1 MTQRRAFSY
10 IAACTLLA
18 ACPHPPAPLVPMPL
32 TPENRDAAVAWSRS
46 TLPRAPM
53 LIRFRWHY
61 QDERVKHAGR
71 GTVRIAP
78 PDSLRFDFAGP
89 LNLGSGAAVII
100 GDSVAWA
107 DPEKNFRSLVP
118 AVPMLWA
125 AFAFVRPPAE
135 GATVF
140 GAPAELVDS
149 LSHKR
154 RVVWRFAQVEDTLD
168 YVVTDSAGRESLL
181 EAEWRRRG
189 KMVAQSR
196 AKLDSLQHT
205 AGARIDFPE
214 GPARFE
220 IIVGMVD
227 TTAVIPPDA
236 WRNRH

>member
-1 MTQRRAFSY
+1 
-10 IAACTLLA
+10 
-18 ACPHPPAPLVPMPL
+18 
-32 TPENRDAAVAWSRS
+32 
-46 TLPRAPM
+46 M

-61 QDERVKHAGR
+61 QDERVKYAGR

-100 GDSVAWA
+100 GDSVVWA
-107 DPEKNFRSLVP
+107 DPEKNVRSLVP

-125 AFAFVRPPAE
+125 AFTVVRPPAE

-140 GAPAELVDS
+140 GAELVDS
-149 LSHKR
+149 LSHRR

-189 KMVAQSR
+189 KLVARSR
-196 AKLDSLQHT
+196 TRLDSLQHP
-205 AGARIDFPE
+205 ASARIDFPE

-220 IIVGMVD
+220 LTVGVVD
-227 TTAVIPPDA
+227 TAAVIPPDT

>member
-1 MTQRRAFSY
+1 M
-10 IAACTLLA
+10 LA

-32 TPENRDAAVAWSRS
+32 APASRDAAVAWAR
-46 TLPRAPM
+46 TTFPRAPM
-53 LIRFRWHY
+53 LIRFRWRF
-61 QDERVKHAGR
+61 QDERVKYAGR
-71 GTVRIAP
+71 GSVRIAP

-125 AFAFVRPPAE
+125 AFAMVRPPAE

-140 GAPAELVDS
+140 GEGAQVVDS
-149 LSHKR
+149 LTHRR
-154 RVVWRFAQVEDTLD
+154 RVIWRFAQVEDTLD
-168 YVVTDSAGRESLL
+168 YVVTDSAGRECLV

-189 KMVAQSR
+189 KMLARSR
-196 AKLDSLQHT
+196 SRLDSLQHP

-220 IIVGMVD
+220 LTVGVVD
-227 TTAVIPPDA
+227 TAAVIPPNT
-236 WRNRH
+236 WRSRH

>member
-1 MTQRRAFSY
+1 
-10 IAACTLLA
+10 
-18 ACPHPPAPLVPMPL
+18 MPL
-32 TPENRDAAVAWSRS
+32 APESRDTAVAWTRS

-61 QDERVKHAGR
+61 QDEHVKYAGR

-125 AFAFVRPPAE
+125 AFTVVRPPGE
-135 GATVF
+135 CATVF
-140 GAPAELVDS
+140 GAELADS
-149 LSHKR
+149 LVHKR

-189 KMVAQSR
+189 KMLARSR
-196 AKLDSLQHT
+196 ARLDSLQHP

-220 IIVGMVD
+220 LIVGMVD
-227 TTAVIPPDA
+227 TAAVIPPDA
-236 WRNRH
+236 WRRRH

>member
-1 MTQRRAFSY
+1 
-10 IAACTLLA
+10 
-18 ACPHPPAPLVPMPL
+18 MPL
-32 TPENRDAAVAWSRS
+32 APASRDAAVAWTRS
-46 TLPRAPM
+46 TLPRTPM
-53 LIRFRWHY
+53 LIRFRWHF
-61 QDERVKHAGR
+61 QDERVKYAGR

-125 AFAFVRPPAE
+125 AFTLVRPPAE
-135 GATVF
+135 GATVLR
-140 GAPAELVDS
+140 AELLDS

-154 RVVWRFAQVEDTLD
+154 RVVWRFVQVEDTLD

-189 KMVAQSR
+189 KMLARSR
-196 AKLDSLQHT
+196 SRLDSLQHP
-205 AGARIDFPE
+205 AGARLDFPE

-220 IIVGMVD
+220 LTVGVVD
-227 TTAVIPPDA
+227 TAAVIPPDT
-236 WRNRH
+236 WRRRH

>member
-1 MTQRRAFSY
+1 LTRCRALSY

-18 ACPHPPAPLVPMPL
+18 ACPQPPAPLVPMPL
-32 TPENRDAAVAWSRS
+32 APADRDAAVAWTRS

-61 QDERVKHAGR
+61 QDEHVKYAGR

-107 DPEKNFRSLVP
+107 EPEKNFRSLVP

-125 AFAFVRPPAE
+125 AFTVVRPPAD
-135 GATVF
+135 GATVY
-140 GAPAELVDS
+140 GAELPDS

-189 KMVAQSR
+189 KTLARSR
-196 AKLDSLQHT
+196 AKFDSLQHS

-220 IIVGMVD
+220 LFVGMVD
-227 TTAVIPPDA
+227 TAAVIPPDI